1 MRASGSGMDPVMAEI
16 IGCISCGDE
25 QRQQGSSDDRRK
37 KHAPTVAGVIVGQ
50 YLTITWWRQKEVDL
64 TNIQLFFSLPQAFEL
79 TELDDV
85 NSVRDDYEND
95 AANIQHNSL
104 ALCPCRSA
112 M

>member
-37 KHAPTVAGVIVGQ
+37 EHAPTVAGVIVGQ
-50 YLTITWWRQKEVDL
+50 YLTITWWRQREVL
-64 TNIQLFFSLPQAFEL
+64 TNGIFRSRLAFKV

-85 NSVRDDYEND
+85 NSVGDDYEND
-95 AANIQHNSL
+95 AANIQHNSFGF
-104 ALCPCRSA
+104 CCK
-112 M
+112 